1 MPAPRETWLVLGG
14 GSTIGRAFAQR
25 AAAAGAAV
33 LLAGRDVAELER
45 SAADLR
51 LRHGVP
57 ATSVLFDALE
67 LEAHRGFARACATL
81 AQGNGHRQLNLL
93 LAFGIMPSQAECEAD
108 PLLARR
114 MVETNVTGAASVLTA
129 LAPVL
134 RGQGGGVVVALGSV
148 AGERGRPRN
157 HLYGA
162 TKAAL
167 AVFLQGYAA
176 RHARHGVR
184 VLNLLAGPV
193 DTALTWPLP
202 KLPFMASPSVFAAQA
217 WRQARRRTGQ
227 VHLPRIWA
235 PVMAAIRAVPD
246 RVFNR
251 LDL

>member
-1 MPAPRETWLVLGG
+1 MVAVAETWLVLGG

-33 LLAGRDVAELER
+33 LLAGRDAAELER

-57 ATSVLFDALE
+57 ATSVLFDALD
-67 LEAHRGFARACATL
+67 LDGHRGFARACATL
-81 AQGNGHRQLNLL
+81 AQGQLNLL
-93 LAFGIMPSQAECEAD
+93 LAFGAMPSQAACEAD
-108 PLLARR
+108 PAVARR
-114 MVETNVTGAASVLTA
+114 MVETNLTGAASVLTA

-134 RGQGGGVVVALGSV
+134 RGQGGGIVVALGSV

-167 AVFLQGYAA
+167 GVFLQGYAA

-184 VLNLLAGPV
+184 VLNVLAGPV

-202 KLPFMASPSVFAAQA
+202 KLPFTASPASFATTA
-217 WRQARRRTGQ
+217 WRLARHGAGQAH
-227 VHLPRIWA
+227 VPRIWA
-235 PVMAAIRAVPD
+235 PVMALIRAVPD

>member
-1 MPAPRETWLVLGG
+1 VLGG
-14 GSTIGRAFAQR
+14 GSTIGRAFARR

-33 LLAGRDVAELER
+33 VLAGRDVAELER

-57 ATSVLFDALE
+57 ATAVLFDALD
-67 LEAHRGFARACATL
+67 LDGHRGFARACATL
-81 AQGNGHRQLNLL
+81 SQGRLNVL
-93 LAFGIMPSQAECEAD
+93 LAFGVMPSQADCEAD
-108 PLLARR
+108 PTVARR
-114 MVETNVTGAASVLTA
+114 LVETNVTGAAAVLTA

-134 RGQGGGVVVALGSV
+134 RSQGGGVVVALGSV

-167 AVFLQGYAA
+167 GVFLQGYAA

-184 VLNLLAGPV
+184 VLNVLAGPV

-202 KLPFMASPSVFAAQA
+202 QLPFMASPADFATSTWRLAQHGA
-217 WRQARRRTGQ
+217 GQ
-227 VHLPRIWA
+227 VHVPRIWA
-235 PVMAAIRAVPD
+235 PVMAVIRAVPD

-251 LDL
+251 LDI

>member
-1 MPAPRETWLVLGG
+1 MAAVTETWLVLGG

-57 ATSVLFDALE
+57 ATSVLFDALD

-81 AQGNGHRQLNLL
+81 AQGRLHLL
-93 LAFGIMPSQAECEAD
+93 LAFGVMPAQAECEAD
-108 PLLARR
+108 PLLAQR
-114 MVETNVTGAASVLTA
+114 MVETNLTGAASVLTA

-134 RGQGGGVVVALGSV
+134 RGQGGGTVVALGSV
-148 AGERGRPRN
+148 AGQRGRPRN

-167 AVFLQGYAA
+167 GVFLQGYAA

-184 VLNLLAGPV
+184 VLHVLAGPV

-202 KLPFMASPSVFAAQA
+202 KLPFMVSPAAFAAA
-217 WRQARRRTGQ
+217 TWRLARRGTGQ
-227 VHLPRIWA
+227 VHVPRIWA
-235 PVMAAIRAVPD
+235 PVMAVIRALPD
-246 RVFNR
+246 RVFTR

>member
-1 MPAPRETWLVLGG
+1 MAAPTETWLVLGG

-33 LLAGRDVAELER
+33 LVAGRDVAELER

-57 ATSVLFDALE
+57 ASAMLFDALD
-67 LEAHRGFARACATL
+67 LASHRGFARACAAL
-81 AQGNGHRQLNLL
+81 AQGQLNLL
-93 LAFGIMPSQAECEAD
+93 LAFGSMPSQAECDAE
-108 PLLARR
+108 PGVARR

-134 RGQGGGVVVALGSV
+134 RVQGGGVVVALGSV

-184 VLNLLAGPV
+184 VLNILAGPV

-202 KLPFMASPSVFAAQA
+202 KLPFMASPDDFAAGA
-217 WRQARRRTGQ
+217 WRLARQRSGQA
-227 VHLPRIWA
+227 HLPGIWA

>member
-1 MPAPRETWLVLGG
+1 MAAPAETWLVLGG

-33 LLAGRDVAELER
+33 LLAGRDVGELER

-57 ATSVLFDALE
+57 ATSVLFDALD
-67 LEAHRGFARACATL
+67 LDAHRGFARACATL
-81 AQGNGHRQLNLL
+81 AQGQLNLL
-93 LAFGIMPSQAECEAD
+93 LAFGTMPSQADCEAD
-108 PLLARR
+108 PAVARR
-114 MVETNVTGAASVLTA
+114 MVDTNVTGAASVLTA

-134 RGQGGGVVVALGSV
+134 RGQGGGTVVALGSV

-167 AVFLQGYAA
+167 GVFLQGYAA

-184 VLNLLAGPV
+184 VLNVLAGPV

-202 KLPFMASPSVFAAQA
+202 KLPFMASPATFAAATWRLARHGAGQA
-217 WRQARRRTGQ
+217 H
-227 VHLPRIWA
+227 VPRVWA
-235 PVMAAIRAVPD
+235 PVMAVIRALPN
-246 RVFNR
+246 RIFNR

>member
-1 MPAPRETWLVLGG
+1 MPAVTETWLVLGG
-14 GSTIGRAFAQR
+14 SSTIGRAFAQR
-25 AAAAGAAV
+25 AAASGAAV

-45 SAADLR
+45 NAADLR

-81 AQGNGHRQLNLL
+81 AQGQLNLL

-108 PLLARR
+108 PMLARR
-114 MVETNVTGAASVLTA
+114 MVDTNVTGAASVLTA

-162 TKAAL
+162 TKAGL
-167 AVFLQGYAA
+167 GVFLQGYAA

-202 KLPFMASPSVFAAQA
+202 RLPFMVSPAAFAAQA
-217 WRQARRRTGQ
+217 WRQAGRRTGQ
-227 VHLPRIWA
+227 VHVPRIWA
-235 PVMAAIRAVPD
+235 PVMAVIRAVPD